1 MKKKKVIISLFTS
14 MLLVMQLCINPIVTY
29 ADVNNENEE
38 STNNDEGIGQKE
50 TKVKNIYFNKNEINV
65 GDTLKIFAE
74 IENVPEGNKVYAQLW
89 FPQNPLYYEL
99 NYNEELGLYTA
110 DIKIE
115 EAFRYKTLN
124 FIGIDIRSEN
134 ESSMQ
139 YQSGLSVTVADEN
152 GVIDKGKPLINS
164 VKINKNEISVGE
176 KLEVLVDATDDV
188 SGISEVKSS
197 VYVNGEY
204 KELKFSYDEVD
215 KVYKSYFEITE
226 DLKYKTIRVTIVTV
240 TDKADK
246 STSSSDWIN
255 VSVLDEKGN
264 KDDIKPVIKSIEFD
278 KEYYNA
284 GDTLKLYVDA
294 YDDESGIQFIEAY
307 VKVGR
312 YTKRLALEYNE
323 ELKKYVD
330 EFHIDEDVIGSKI
343 TLANLI
349 VADNAYNYADFDQEV
364 SAYVLT
370 KDGQLD
376 KEAPI
381 VNSIEYS
388 KDKLNLQDK
397 LEITLDAADDI
408 SGISNINAK
417 LNIGEKS
424 FTYSFSKYDASD
436 NKYILV
442 INTEDY
448 MYFKDLNI
456 EYIEAIDYAGNLN
469 KIKVNK
475 NIPVT
480 DESKIINDNTD
491 IQRVI
496 EEIKASKDNE
506 IKILIK
512 NKEKIVDKDIF
523 KAIAGTDKIISFV
536 QEDGTVWTFKGK
548 DIKNENLASIKLSV
562 SNVPTEEAK
571 NEILKL
577 TDDGIFIKFDHHGNL
592 PGKASIRIKVNNKE
606 LVGKKLAFYYYNPE
620 TKEVEK
626 VSDNIV
632 VDEDGYAIIEID
644 HCSDYFLSAN
654 SNLLGT
660 EESENNQGQAPS
672 DNNLGE
678 NPNGNNGS
686 NNQNEVKTYNKTKEL
701 PETGGSNPA
710 YSIITAI
717 SLLGI
722 GSILTVRNKK
732 KI

>member
-74 IENVPEGNKVYAQLW
+74 IENVPEGSKVYAQLW

-99 NYNEELGLYTA
+99 NYNEELGLYTE

-124 FIGIDIRSEN
+124 LIGIDIRSEN

-152 GVIDKGKPLINS
+152 GVIDKEKPLINS

-264 KDDIKPVIKSIEFD
+264 KDDIKPVIKSIKFD

-294 YDDESGIQFIEAY
+294 YDDESRIQFIEAY

-370 KDGQLD
+370 NDGQLD

-577 TDDGIFIKFDHHGNL
+577 TDDAIFINFDHHGNL
-592 PGKASIRIKVNNKE
+592 PGIALVKVKVDNKD
-606 LVGKKLAFYYYNPE
+606 LIGKKLTLYYYNPE

>member
-1 MKKKKVIISLFTS
+1 
-14 MLLVMQLCINPIVTY
+14 
-29 ADVNNENEE
+29 
-38 STNNDEGIGQKE
+38 
-50 TKVKNIYFNKNEINV
+50 
-65 GDTLKIFAE
+65 
-74 IENVPEGNKVYAQLW
+74 
-89 FPQNPLYYEL
+89 
-99 NYNEELGLYTA
+99 
-110 DIKIE
+110 
-115 EAFRYKTLN
+115 
-124 FIGIDIRSEN
+124 
-134 ESSMQ
+134 MQ

-152 GVIDKGKPLINS
+152 GVIDKEKPLINS

-264 KDDIKPVIKSIEFD
+264 KDDIKPVIKSIKFD

-294 YDDESGIQFIEAY
+294 YDDESRIQFIEAY

-376 KEAPI
+376 KEASI

-496 EEIKASKDNE
+496 EEIKASKYNE

-577 TDDGIFIKFDHHGNL
+577 TDDAIFINFDHHGNL
-592 PGKASIRIKVNNKE
+592 PGIALVKVKADNKD
-606 LVGKKLAFYYYNPE
+606 LIGKKLTLYYYNPE